1 MLDKICQYYA
11 RSEPSSPVPYLM
23 KRARR
28 LAEKNFMEIIGDLN
42 PDALEQIN
50 KITGLPNGVT
60 RDAVTGTY
68 SVSPQAHVGV
78 WQKITTRDWGDVVG
92 SGDY

>member
-11 RSEPSSPVPYLM
+11 RSEPSSPVPYLL

-42 PDALEQIN
+42 PEAVEQIA
-50 KITGLPNGVT
+50 K
-60 RDAVTGTY
+60 VTG
-68 SVSPQAHVGV
+68 VEPQPEAGASAPAER
-78 WQKITTRDWGDVVG
+78 Q
-92 SGDY
+92 S